1 MIFLLIQGTDTMA
14 NTLQWSL
21 LYMAVFQKKQSKLQD
36 ELDNTLGKDGRVSLE
51 NKRKLPYLR
60 K

>member
-1 MIFLLIQGTDTMA
+1 MA